1 MTNERIMGMTNIKM
15 YPTKRFS
22 TRAQHYNK
30 YRPKYPRAIIKLL
43 RAECKL
49 VSSSI
54 IADIGSGT
62 GILSRLFL
70 NNGNF
75 IFGVEPNKEMR
86 EIAERLLKDYSNFKS
101 VDGAAESTNLKG
113 QSVDFITS
121 GQAFHWFNTN
131 KSRKEF
137 LRIIKP
143 NGWAVLIWNDRKTD
157 ATPFLKAYDSL
168 LYKYGIDYKEVNQ
181 QIPNERVFT
190 EFFGHNS
197 FKLSIFHNFQIF
209 DFESLRGRVLSSSY
223 VPIKGHPNY
232 EPMIDELLKIFL
244 EYQSNG
250 KVRFDYDTKVYY
262 GQFK

>member
-1 MTNERIMGMTNIKM
+1 MTNERITATAIIKM
-15 YPTKRFS
+15 DPTKRFS

-54 IADIGSGT
+54 ISDIGSGT

-70 NNGNF
+70 KNRNVVF
-75 IFGVEPNKEMR
+75 AVEPNKEMR
-86 EIAERLLKDYSNFKS
+86 KIAEKLLKDYSNFKS
-101 VDGAAESTNLKG
+101 VDGAAESSNLKD

-121 GQAFHWFNTN
+121 GQAFHWFHTN

-137 LRIIKP
+137 SRILKP
-143 NGWAVLIWNDRKTD
+143 NGWVVIIWNDRKTD
-157 ATPFLKAYDSL
+157 TTPFLKAYDNL
-168 LYKYGIDYKEVNQ
+168 LYKFGIDYKKINQ

-197 FKLSIFHNFQIF
+197 FKLNIFHNFQVFNF
-209 DFESLRGRVLSSSY
+209 DSLKGRVLSSSY
-223 VPIKGHPNY
+223 APMKDHPNY
-232 EPMIDELLKIFL
+232 EQMMRNLHRIFL
-244 EYQSNG
+244 EYQSDG
-250 KVRFDYDTKVYY
+250 KVRFEYDTKVYY

>member
-1 MTNERIMGMTNIKM
+1 
-15 YPTKRFS
+15 
-22 TRAQHYNK
+22 
-30 YRPKYPRAIIKLL
+30 
-43 RAECKL
+43 AECKL

-70 NNGNF
+70 KNDN
-75 IFGVEPNKEMR
+75 IVFGVEPNKEMR
-86 EIAERLLKDYSNFKS
+86 KIAERLLKNYSNFKS

-137 LRIIKP
+137 LRILKP
-143 NGWAVLIWNDRKTD
+143 NGWAVHIWNDRKTD
-157 ATPFLKAYDSL
+157 TTPFLKAYDSL

-181 QIPNERVFT
+181 QIPNERAFT
-190 EFFGHNS
+190 EFFGHIS
-197 FKLSIFHNFQIF
+197 FKLNIFHNFQIF

-232 EPMIDELLKIFL
+232 EPMINELRKIFL
-244 EYQSNG
+244 KYQSNG
-250 KVRFDYDTKVYY
+250 KVRFAYDTKVYY

>member
-1 MTNERIMGMTNIKM
+1 MTNERITGTMNIKM
-15 YPTKRFS
+15 DPTKRFS

-43 RAECKL
+43 RAQCKL

-62 GILSRLFL
+62 GVLSRLFL
-70 NNGNF
+70 RSGNF

-86 EIAERLLKDYSNFKS
+86 KIAEKLLKDYSNFKS
-101 VDGAAESTNLKG
+101 VDGAAESSNLKD

-121 GQAFHWFNTN
+121 GQAFHWFHTN

-137 LRIIKP
+137 SRILKP
-143 NGWAVLIWNDRKTD
+143 NGWVILIWNDRKTD
-157 ATPFLKAYDSL
+157 TTPFLKAYDSL
-168 LYKYGIDYKEVNQ
+168 LNKYGIDYKKINR
-181 QIPNERVFT
+181 QIPNERVFN

-197 FKLSIFHNFQIF
+197 FKLNIFHNFQIF

-232 EPMIDELLKIFL
+232 EPMINELRKIFL
-244 EYQSNG
+244 EYQSDG
-250 KVRFDYDTKVYY
+250 KVRFEYDTKVYY
-262 GQFK
+262 GQLK